1 MKKIIPADYSAE
13 NIRIYTPETAH
24 LFSPETVRIFELYAQ
39 GKIHS
44 SKFWRRKSESVLD
57 LTRKAFAEN
66 PEQGLKLVIVSI
78 LNTLPEHTPT
88 DKLEQYIASIIQE
101 WQSLQASRT
110 EPSQPALIL
119 QC

>member
-1 MKKIIPADYSAE
+1 MVATKQVSKPDVIEYSEE
-13 NIRIYTPETAH
+13 NKH
-24 LFSPETVRIFELYAQ
+24 LFSEEAIRFFELAKQ
-39 GKIHS
+39 GKLHS

-88 DKLEQYIASIIQE
+88 DKLQEFIASIIQE